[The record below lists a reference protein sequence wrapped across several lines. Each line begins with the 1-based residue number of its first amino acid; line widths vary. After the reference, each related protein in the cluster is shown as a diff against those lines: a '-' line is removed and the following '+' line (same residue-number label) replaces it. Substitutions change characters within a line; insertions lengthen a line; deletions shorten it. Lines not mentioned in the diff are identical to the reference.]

1 MDSFTDHHAAET
13 SVSKATD
20 GPLPPVK
27 KRKVD
32 VIDVEDVV
40 FRSSASP
47 PPRSRSGTPELQ
59 CLDVAASP
67 SPQNTTSAPGTTSPP
82 DGTDT
87 ASQELLCS
95 REVSN
100 DGRLYPCV
108 IVGLHTYD
116 TDETRETWVKV
127 RWTNGTEDCVPPSA
141 FNDYDALFDR
151 LVELGLLDDPDEL
164 ENVHKVLCFRD

>member
-40 FRSSASP
+40 FCSSASPPSVMSP

-59 CLDVAASP
+59 CLDGDNAASP
-67 SPQNTTSAPGTTSPP
+67 SPVCTPPSPP
-82 DGTDT
+82 EEG
-87 ASQELLCS
+87 EG
-95 REVSN
+95 RHEVSGIVNFEFVDGKAMFKLRYKSLVYRHYTN
-100 DGRLYPCV
+100 DDWYEAADVPYELRFN
-108 IVGLHTYD
+108 
-116 TDETRETWVKV
+116 WVEAK
-127 RWTNGTEDCVPPSA
+127 A
-141 FNDYDALFDR
+141 FDFDLTAEQIALC
-151 LVELGLLDDPDEL
+151 LVEE
-164 ENVHKVLCFRD
+164 R